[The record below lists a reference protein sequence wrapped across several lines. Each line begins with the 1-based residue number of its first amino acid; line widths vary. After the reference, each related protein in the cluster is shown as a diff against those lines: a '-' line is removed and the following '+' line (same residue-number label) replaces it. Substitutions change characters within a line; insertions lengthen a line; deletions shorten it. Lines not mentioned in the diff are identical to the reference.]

1 MFDLIE
7 LSYFVFLGAVGA
19 VAYILIKS
27 DDWEDLTTY
36 DAFKRLSLGIISG
49 GIYQLLYSNYDFP
62 NSLMAIVSG
71 YTGTDFILSLMNKLK
86 PIKREI
92 E

>member
-1 MFDLIE
+1 MLDLIE

-36 DAFKRLSLGIISG
+36 DAFKRLALGIISG
-49 GIYQLLYSNYDFP
+49 YIYQLLYSAYDFP
-62 NSLMAIVSG
+62 NSVMCIVSG
-71 YTGTDFILSLMNKLK
+71 YMGVDFILGVMNKFK
-86 PIKREI
+86 PKPA
-92 E
+92 